1 MKKILMILTMVAI
14 SGLATAQHSAGD
26 MNLNLGIGLGNN
38 LVVGDQ
44 ALPPIGVSFEY
55 GIKDEI
61 SVGGY
66 LGYTSSDFA
75 SGFGDWTY
83 SYTII
88 GARGSYH
95 HDLLGNK
102 KIDTYGGLM
111 LGYYIVSVD
120 FGNTGITTGGETNSF
135 AYAAYIGGR
144 YAFTDNLG
152 AFAELGYG
160 IALLQIGANLKF

>member
-1 MKKILMILTMVAI
+1 MKKILMILSLVAI
-14 SGLATAQHSAGD
+14 SEMALAQHSAGD
-26 MNLNLGIGLGNN
+26 KNLNVGIGLGSTFAT
-38 LVVGDQ
+38 GSSTI
-44 ALPPIGVSFEY
+44 PPIGASFEV

-66 LGYTSSDFA
+66 LGYSA
-75 SGFGDWTY
+75 SENKAGGFTAKY

-95 HDLLGNK
+95 YDFLGNE

-111 LGYYIVSVD
+111 LGYNVASAKWDGPGQVASA
-120 FGNTGITTGGETNSF
+120 GGITYSF
-135 AYAAYIGGR
+135 FVGGR
-144 YAFTDNLG
+144 YAFKDNLG

-160 IALLQIGANLKF
+160 ISYLQLGLNLKL